1 MFKVNPYRS
10 GAGLMPVY
18 IAGRDEDIQNVSQM
32 FDALTMDIPT
42 QSIIFSGLRG
52 VGKTVLINK
61 LQSIAE
67 EKGIFCKHIEIEERN
82 DFISQIAECSQ
93 AFLRTVSAKEK
104 FKHLI
109 QKPLEAIKSL
119 VVSFNPEDNS
129 FSLSMQDRELYV
141 SNNLTQTLT
150 EVFSTIGETAQKTE
164 TPICFFI
171 DEIQYMKQNQ
181 LGSLIAALHRANQLG
196 YPIMIIGAGL
206 PKIYKM
212 LSDEKS
218 YSERL
223 FMYKKNDSLTDEQ
236 SEKAIEEPAKKFN
249 IIYAHEATNKIVEI
263 TKGYPFF
270 IQQLCKIVYDKTN
283 KDVIELSDVENC
295 IDEFLSSL
303 DERFFKSRYERCA
316 ESDKKFIFAM
326 VECGELPC
334 TISNVAHN
342 LNKTVGSI
350 STTRAQL
357 ISKGIIYPVRYKEL
371 DFTVPEFSGYIQRLE
386 EYKQWCI
393 SKENQTVT
401 LCEISENIPIKLLS
415 TKSFHDIIIGRK

>member
-1 MFKVNPYRS
+1 MFKINPYRP

-18 IAGRDEDIQNVSQM
+18 IAGRDEDIQNVDQM
-32 FDALTMDIPT
+32 FEALTLNIPT

-67 EKGIFCKHIEIEERN
+67 DRGIFCKHIEIEERN

-93 AFLRTVSAKEK
+93 SFLRKVSTKEK
-104 FKHLI
+104 FRHLV

-119 VVSFNPEDNS
+119 VVSFNPGENI
-129 FSLSMQDRELYV
+129 FSLSMQDRDLYL
-141 SNNLTQTLT
+141 SNNLTQSLT
-150 EVFSTIGETAQKTE
+150 DVFTTIGETAQKTE

-181 LGSLIAALHRANQLG
+181 LGSLIAALHRTNQLG
-196 YPIMIIGAGL
+196 YPVMIVGAGL

-223 FMYKKNDSLTDEQ
+223 FVYKQVDSLTYEQ
-236 SEKAIEEPAKKFN
+236 SKKAIEEPVRKFHVSYTEN
-249 IIYAHEATNKIVEI
+249 AIKKIVEI

-270 IQQLCKIVYDKTN
+270 IQQLCQIVYKRTDSS
-283 KDVIELSDVENC
+283 VIEYSDVDQG
-295 IDEFLSSL
+295 IDEFLKML
-303 DERFFKSRYERCA
+303 DDGFFRSRYERCA

-326 VECGELPC
+326 VKCGELPC
-334 TISNVAHN
+334 TISNVAKN
-342 LNKTVGSI
+342 LHKSVSSI
-350 STTRAQL
+350 STIRAQL

-371 DFTVPEFSGYIQRLE
+371 DFTVPEFSGFIQRLD
-386 EYKQWCI
+386 EYKQWD
-393 SKENQTVT
+393 EN
-401 LCEISENIPIKLLS
+401 
-415 TKSFHDIIIGRK
+415 

>member
-1 MFKVNPYRS
+1 MFKVNPYRP

-32 FDALTMDIPT
+32 FDALIMDIPT

-52 VGKTVLINK
+52 VGKTVLINN

-223 FMYKKNDSLTDEQ
+223 FMYKKIDSLTDEQ

-386 EYKQWCI
+386 EYKQWCV
-393 SKENQTVT
+393 SK
-401 LCEISENIPIKLLS
+401 
-415 TKSFHDIIIGRK
+415 

>member
-1 MFKVNPYRS
+1 MFKINPYRP

-18 IAGRDEDIQNVSQM
+18 LAGRDEDINDVGQM
-32 FDALTMDIPT
+32 FEALTMNIPI

-61 LQSIAE
+61 LQAIAE

-93 AFLRTVSAKEK
+93 SFLRKVSAKEK
-104 FKHLI
+104 FRNLI

-119 VVSFNPEDNS
+119 VVSFNPENSS
-129 FSLSMQDRELYV
+129 FSLSVQDRELYI
-141 SNNLTQTLT
+141 SNNLTQSLT
-150 EVFSTIGETAQKTE
+150 DVFTTIGETAYKTE

-181 LGSLIAALHRANQLG
+181 LGSLIAALHRTNQLG
-196 YPIMIIGAGL
+196 YPVMVVGAGL

-223 FMYKKNDSLTDEQ
+223 FLYKQIGSLNFEQ
-236 SEKAIEEPAKKFN
+236 SKKAIEEPTKKFN
-249 IIYAHEATNKIVEI
+249 VNYTEEAVDKIVSV

-270 IQQLCKIVYDKTN
+270 IQQLCQIVYRESNSDTIM
-283 KDVIELSDVENC
+283 VSDVNSNIEN
-295 IDEFLSSL
+295 FLDTL
-303 DERFFKSRYERCA
+303 DKGFFKSRYERCA

-326 VECGELPC
+326 VKCGELPC
-334 TISNVAHN
+334 TISNVAKN
-342 LNKTVGSI
+342 LDKNVSSI

-371 DFTVPEFSGYIQRLE
+371 DFTVPEFSGFIQRLD
-386 EYKQWCI
+386 EYIQWC
-393 SKENQTVT
+393 NM
-401 LCEISENIPIKLLS
+401 
-415 TKSFHDIIIGRK
+415 

>member
-1 MFKVNPYRS
+1 MFKVNPYRP

-93 AFLRTVSAKEK
+93 AFLRTVSTKEK

-181 LGSLIAALHRANQLG
+181 LGSLIAALHRVNQLG

-223 FMYKKNDSLTDEQ
+223 FMYKKIDSLTDEQ

-249 IIYAHEATNKIVEI
+249 IIYAHEATNKVVEI

-393 SKENQTVT
+393 SK
-401 LCEISENIPIKLLS
+401 
-415 TKSFHDIIIGRK
+415 

>member
-1 MFKVNPYRS
+1 MYKINPYRP

-18 IAGRDEDIQNVSQM
+18 IAGRDEDIQNVEQM
-32 FDALTMDIPT
+32 FDALTMNIPT

-67 EKGIFCKHIEIEERN
+67 DKGIFCKHIEIEERN
-82 DFISQIAECSQ
+82 DFISQIAECAQ
-93 AFLRTVSAKEK
+93 AFLRKVSATEN

-109 QKPLEAIKSL
+109 KKPLEAIKSL
-119 VVSFNPEDNS
+119 VVSFNPSDNS

-141 SNNLTQTLT
+141 SNNLTQSLT
-150 EVFSTIGETAQKTE
+150 EVFTTIGETAQKTE
-164 TPICFFI
+164 TPICFFV
-171 DEIQYMKQNQ
+171 DEIQYMKEKQ

-196 YPIMIIGAGL
+196 YPIMIVRAGL

-223 FMYKKNDSLTDEQ
+223 FAYKQIDSLTYEQ
-236 SEKAIEEPAKKFN
+236 SKKAIEEPVRKFN
-249 IIYAHEATNKIVEI
+249 VFYDEDAVDKIVEV
-263 TKGYPFF
+263 THGYPFF
-270 IQQLCKIVYDKTN
+270 IQQLCQIVYKRTN
-283 KDVIELSDVENC
+283 TKIITENDVNSC
-295 IDEFLSSL
+295 ISEFLTVL
-303 DERFFKSRYERCA
+303 DDGFFKSRYERCA

-326 VECGELPC
+326 VKCGELPC
-334 TISNVAHN
+334 TISNVAKN
-342 LNKTVGSI
+342 MNKSVNSI

-371 DFTVPEFSGYIQRLE
+371 DFTVPEFSGYIQRLD
-386 EYKQWCI
+386 EYQQWLT
-393 SKENQTVT
+393 SQ
-401 LCEISENIPIKLLS
+401 
-415 TKSFHDIIIGRK
+415 RR